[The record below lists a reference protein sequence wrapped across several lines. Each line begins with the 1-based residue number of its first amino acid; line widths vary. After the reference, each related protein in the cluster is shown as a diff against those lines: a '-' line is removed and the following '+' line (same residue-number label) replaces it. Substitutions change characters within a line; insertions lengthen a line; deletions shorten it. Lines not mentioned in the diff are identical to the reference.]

1 MTHEKRLI
9 DANALQ
15 LKPDPVDNIMNG
27 VLFIRGRCAGKT
39 VAMVSEALKCMIDN
53 APTVDAIVPPVK
65 IGQILWCI
73 LPHSDTPFECRVY
86 CISREER
93 QGLVLDYF
101 RCVVKGYFAKAF
113 GFEDVGKTIFLT
125 KTEALAKMDGGNE
138 DGNS

>member
-9 DANALQ
+9 DANELRNH
-15 LKPDPVDNIMNG
+15 KFP
-27 VLFIRGRCAGKT
+27 
-39 VAMVSEALKCMIDN
+39 SIDSLYDDGWNDAIDAITEN

-138 DGNS
+138 DG